1 MTTDKATFRIHLPT
15 LFAKVNEHRRQDGLP
30 PVEPAIMAVRASI
43 KFTLRRQKYLNLNRE
58 ALDVNK
64 EDAQHLCEALAE
76 LFNVSLTPDQ
86 GSGNGAPT
94 AGTASIQEPAATR
107 IAPPAASGAD
117 PPAQKVWQLPL
128 VQFYAAI
135 NKERRSKGLLPVEP
149 AVISV
154 RTGVKFSILRRRPID
169 FQATRLPVD
178 GEDLAVL
185 ENIIAQ
191 QFDVSIPGGLVSLCE
206 RGTADHRADEKPAT
220 DQGVVSRLLG
230 QFVGGYRRARQYSLD
245 TNHLLLA
252 ILKRR
257 TYMGHKPMRPEM
269 VRSRCAQALRVEL
282 ELETDLRDPMLSL
295 SREQLDAFA
304 DIIRRE
310 FQIMFDDLD
319 DLMQESARTEQNRE
333 KTTGKRDK

>member
-117 PPAQKVWQLPL
+117 PPAQKSGSCRWFNSMRQSIRKDVRKGCCPS
-128 VQFYAAI
+128 
-135 NKERRSKGLLPVEP
+135 NRRS
-149 AVISV
+149 
-154 RTGVKFSILRRRPID
+154 
-169 FQATRLPVD
+169 
-178 GEDLAVL
+178 
-185 ENIIAQ
+185 
-191 QFDVSIPGGLVSLCE
+191 
-206 RGTADHRADEKPAT
+206 
-220 DQGVVSRLLG
+220 
-230 QFVGGYRRARQYSLD
+230 Y
-245 TNHLLLA
+245 
-252 ILKRR
+252 
-257 TYMGHKPMRPEM
+257 
-269 VRSRCAQALRVEL
+269 RCAQ
-282 ELETDLRDPMLSL
+282 
-295 SREQLDAFA
+295 
-304 DIIRRE
+304 
-310 FQIMFDDLD
+310 
-319 DLMQESARTEQNRE
+319 
-333 KTTGKRDK
+333 G